1 MYIYIYI
8 EGSMEV
14 YREGHIRIYRYILK
28 RVQGLG
34 VHGCGGALGR
44 EAPLAPGRVLAL
56 LVSPRVLHR
65 RLSKSN
71 IS

>member
-1 MYIYIYI
+1 MCIYIYISI

-14 YREGHIRIYRYILK
+14 YREGHIGIYRYIFK

-44 EAPLAPGRVLAL
+44 EAPRTCVACKPTRAPQATFKVEHFL
-56 LVSPRVLHR
+56 
-65 RLSKSN
+65 N
-71 IS
+71 